1 MNTVFCVK
9 LYTMST
15 NNGCNGD
22 YRTSFSPF
30 FWRNINKKNLSWEVI
45 YIHLVLSGSVEKVR
59 SGLKLYNNQLPKK
72 KISLNKKSRF
82 PLTFASFKFPNLKC
96 SAPTLFKIS
105 GGTSAF
111 TFSLRSRDAVPY
123 ACKAA

>member
-15 NNGCNGD
+15 NNACNGD

-72 KISLNKKSRF
+72 KISFNKKSRF
-82 PLTFASFKFPNLKC
+82 PLTFASFKFPSLKC

>member
-22 YRTSFSPF
+22 YKTSFSPF
-30 FWRNINKKNLSWEVI
+30 FGRNINKKNLSWEVI
-45 YIHLVLSGSVEKVR
+45 YIYLVLSGSVEKVR

-72 KISLNKKSRF
+72 KLVLIKKADF
-82 PLTFASFKFPNLKC
+82 H
-96 SAPTLFKIS
+96 
-105 GGTSAF
+105 
-111 TFSLRSRDAVPY
+111 
-123 ACKAA
+123 